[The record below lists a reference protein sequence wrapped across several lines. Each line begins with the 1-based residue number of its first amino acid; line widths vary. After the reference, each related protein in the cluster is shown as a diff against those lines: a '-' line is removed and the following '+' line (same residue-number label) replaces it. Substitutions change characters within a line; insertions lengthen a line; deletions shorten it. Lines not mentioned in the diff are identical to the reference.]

1 MEKIRSFLAIEIPA
15 ILHPPMEDLQRKL
28 KETRADVKWV
38 APQNMHLTLKFFG
51 AISPEKL
58 GQASQIILPIVAH
71 CQPFSITISGLGC
84 FPSPNRPRVIWLGI
98 NKENREIAL
107 LQKEIEEKLLTAGF
121 PAEERAFTPHLT
133 MGRVRSGRN
142 LSELHRCLLGNQN
155 WEVGTFEARE
165 IVLFKSDLKPTGAVY
180 TRLRTFPFPQIGS

>member
-15 ILHPPMEDLQRKL
+15 ILHHPMEHLQSKL
-28 KETRADVKWV
+28 KETQADVKWV
-38 APQNMHLTLKFFG
+38 APQNMHLTIKFFG

-58 GQASQIILPIVAH
+58 AQASQIIQPIVAQ
-71 CQPFSITISGLGC
+71 CRPFSITISGLSC
-84 FPSPNRPRVIWLGI
+84 FPSPHRPRVIWLGI
-98 NKENREIAL
+98 NKGNREIAL
-107 LQKEIEEKLLTAGF
+107 LQKEIEEKLLAAGF

-142 LSELHRCLLGNQN
+142 LSEFHHCLVGNQN

-165 IVLFKSDLKPTGAVY
+165 IVLFKSDLKPTGAIY
-180 TRLRTFPFPQIGS
+180 TRLRTFPFLQIGS

>member
-15 ILHPPMEDLQRKL
+15 ILYPPMEELQRKL
-28 KETRADVKWV
+28 KETQADVKWV
-38 APQNMHLTLKFFG
+38 APQNIHLTLKFFG
-51 AISPEKL
+51 AISSEKL
-58 GQASQIILPIVAH
+58 AQASQIILPIVAH
-71 CQPFSITISGLGC
+71 CQPFSITISGLGS

-98 NKENREIAL
+98 NKGNREIAL
-107 LQKEIEEKLLTAGF
+107 LQKEIEEKLLAGGF

-142 LSELHRCLLGNQN
+142 LSELQRCLVGNQN
-155 WEVGTFEARE
+155 WEVGTFETQE